1 MSPKP
6 LDWDRW
12 RTIRTYV
19 RRETRMTP
27 AQKRALE
34 MLLPLYGLDLTQ
46 PLDPQTVFGRVAPLV
61 MEIGMGDGEHMLWQA
76 QRHTE
81 KDFIGVEVYRPGVG
95 KFLRALHQAGLSN
108 VRVYVAD
115 ARDVLLRAIPDAA
128 LDEVQIFFPDPWPK
142 KRHHKRRLISP
153 PFVALLA
160 RKLKPGGVLHLS
172 TDWPDYAQ
180 HMLEVLN
187 ASGAFV
193 NLSPTGDFH
202 PEAASRRRPTKYERR
217 ARAEG
222 RTIYDLLFQRVSTS
236 PWYNGEKTGS
246 SADDPSGPSPGR

>member
-1 MSPKP
+1 MSPKS
-6 LDWDRW
+6 LEWNRW
-12 RTIRTYV
+12 QTIRTYV

-34 MLLPLYGLDLTQ
+34 TLLPLYGLDPAQ
-46 PLDPQTVFGRVAPLV
+46 PLDPQVVFGRVAPLV

-76 QRHTE
+76 QRHPE

-236 PWYNGEKTGS
+236 PWYNGEKIGS
-246 SADDPSGPSPGR
+246 SADDPSGPSAGR